1 MALDVQA
8 IRQDFPIFQREVHG
22 KRLVFLDSAASSQKP
37 QAVID
42 AMTRIYT
49 HSYAN
54 VHRGLYT
61 LADEATTAY
70 EDARGKLA
78 RFINAADTAE
88 VILLRN
94 ATEGLNLV
102 AYSWGEQNVG
112 AGDRIIITEM
122 EHHANLVPWQQLAQ
136 RQGAELAYIPVTE
149 AGELDLDV
157 LPGLLADGRA
167 KVVACSLMSNVVG
180 TLPPVTRVAEMAHAA
195 GAIVVMDG
203 AQAVPHQPV
212 DVQTLGA
219 DFMAFSGHKMCGPG
233 IGVLWG
239 RRELLEA
246 MPPFLYGGDMIRTVK
261 KTYAQWNDL
270 PHKFEAG
277 TPPIAEVVGL
287 GAAADY
293 LSALGM
299 DAIHAHEREMT
310 AYALERL
317 AEVDGL
323 HVIGPGADRRGGV
336 AAFWMEA
343 AHPHDIASIVDA
355 EGVCIRAGHHCAQ
368 PLHEC
373 FNLPATARASFYIY
387 NDEADV
393 DALIAALHKVNRLLQ
408 R

>member
-157 LPGLLADGRA
+157 LPGLLADGRT